1 MKWSWRHVVDMLA
14 KSAYAEIEGVDAIY
28 EKEEKE
34 FLCCENTDSMLS
46 ENMAVIPAVDIHS
59 PARR

>member
-14 KSAYAEIEGVDAIY
+14 KSAYAEIEGVEAIQ
-28 EKEEKE
+28 EKKEKE
-34 FLCCENTDSMLS
+34 FLCGENTDSMLS
-46 ENMAVIPAVDIHS
+46 ENMAVMPAGAIDS

>member
-1 MKWSWRHVVDMLA
+1 MKWSWRHVVNMLA

-28 EKEEKE
+28 EKKKKE
-34 FLCCENTDSMLS
+34 FLCGENTDSMLS
-46 ENMAVIPAVDIHS
+46 KNMAVIPAVDIHS

>member
-14 KSAYAEIEGVDAIY
+14 KSAYAEIEGVEPLH
-28 EKEEKE
+28 EKKKKE
-34 FLCCENTDSMLS
+34 FLCGENTDSMLS
-46 ENMAVIPAVDIHS
+46 ENMGVIPAGAIDS